1 MRRNGLRA
9 MQNDQIDKGGLKISV
24 VSSNRNRPIANARI
38 EITYTGEPE
47 RIVERLITDENG
59 QIPEIELSAPP
70 IEYSM
75 TPSEYQRIP
84 SMIFGLRRMSLN
96 QLQFQVQKFCLRL
109 LHFKR

>member
-38 EITYTGEPE
+38 EITYTGDPE

-75 TPSEYQRIP
+75 TPSEYQPYSEYDFRIT
-84 SMIFGLRRMSLN
+84 LMSLN

>member
-38 EITYTGEPE
+38 EITYTGDPE

-75 TPSEYQRIP
+75 TVFR
-84 SMIFGLRRMSLN
+84 
-96 QLQFQVQKFCLRL
+96 V
-109 LHFKR
+109 

>member
-1 MRRNGLRA
+1 

-38 EITYTGEPE
+38 EITYTGDPE

-75 TPSEYQRIP
+75 TPSEYLGYCVFDFLITAYDFET
-84 SMIFGLRRMSLN
+84 ITI
-96 QLQFQVQKFCLRL
+96 
-109 LHFKR
+109 